1 MEIKD
6 RSSVIFNN
14 KIDKKTIKA
23 GIKSKAKFIKKY
35 GDRIVSL
42 HIKDKTGPNA
52 EEPNANQVWG
62 QGQTPLEDV
71 LLYLRDNKV
80 PIFPDIELEYSV
92 KPWSNSVKEVATCV
106 KYARQILM

>member
-1 MEIKD
+1 MLNFDMGHYFGSTGKHPLD
-6 RSSVIFNN
+6 
-14 KIDKKTIKA
+14 
-23 GIKSKAKFIKKY
+23 FIKKY
-35 GDRIVSL
+35 GDRIVNL

-80 PIFPDIELEYSV
+80 PIFPDIELEYTV